1 MQEDKLTTRSLC
13 PQCLKEIPAFKV
25 IDGKD
30 VFIEKT
36 CPQHGHFKT
45 IIWRGEPSYDL
56 WGMGEDAPGPQHNLI
71 RSEKGCPHD
80 CGLCTQH
87 KARTC
92 TVLMEVTNRC
102 NLNCPVC
109 FASAEKTGVFEPD
122 LDEIRAM
129 LEAVVD
135 SGGPYPLQISGGEPT
150 VRDDLADIISMAK
163 KMGFPHVQVNTNAL
177 RLASEPDY
185 LLELRDAGLDMV
197 YMQFDGV
204 SDDVYRCTR
213 GADLVA
219 VKEQALQNCVEAKIA
234 VQLVPTLIPGVNTH
248 QIGAI
253 IQYAK
258 QWIPVVK
265 GVHFQPVSYFGRYP
279 TAPADAQRIT
289 LPEVLQS
296 LEDQT
301 AREIKAANFLP
312 RRRSDSHCGFSGF
325 FILDEDDTLQPTTF
339 FQPQEPSSS
348 RCSDIQGRPDPS
360 EHFRRFIQERS
371 VYVEPSKVDT
381 GSMNE
386 LDRFYQ
392 RSHSHYLSIS
402 GMPFQDA
409 WTIDLDR
416 LQGCCIHVISP
427 VTRRL
432 IPFCAY
438 YLTSSSGQRLPGK
451 GFLPG
456 L

>member
-1 MQEDKLTTRSLC
+1 MIEDKIITRSLC
-13 PQCLKEIPAFKV
+13 PQCLREIPAFKV
-25 IDGKD
+25 TDGKD
-30 VFIEKT
+30 VFIEKI
-36 CPQHGHFKT
+36 CPQHGYFKT
-45 IIWRGEPSYDL
+45 VIWRGHPSYEE
-56 WGMGEDAPGPQHNLI
+56 WGRGENAPGPQHDLT
-71 RSEKGCPHD
+71 RSEHGCPHD

-109 FASAEKTGVFEPD
+109 FASAEKTGIFEPD
-122 LDEIRAM
+122 LDGIRAM
-129 LEAVVD
+129 LEAVVT

-150 VRDDLADIISMAK
+150 VRDDLAAIISMAK

-177 RLASEPDY
+177 RLAREPDY

-204 SDDVYRCTR
+204 SDDVYRRTR

-219 VKEQALQNCVEAKIA
+219 VKEEALKNCTAAKIA

-248 QIGAI
+248 QTGAI

-258 QWIPVVK
+258 KWIPVVK

-279 TAPADAQRIT
+279 TAPGDAQRVT
-289 LPEVLQS
+289 LPEVLRD
-296 LEDQT
+296 LEIQT
-301 AREIKAANFLP
+301 AGEIKAVNFLP

-325 FILDEDDTLQPTTF
+325 FILDENNTLQPTTF
-339 FQPQEPSSS
+339 FRLQEPSCS

-371 VYVEPSKVDT
+371 VYVEPSMEDQR
-381 GSMNE
+381 SQNE
-386 LDRFYQ
+386 LERFYQ
-392 RSHSHYLSIS
+392 RARSHYLSIS

-438 YLTSSSGQRLPGK
+438 YLTGSNGQRLPGK

>member
-1 MQEDKLTTRSLC
+1 MPKDMLNTRSLC
-13 PQCLKEIPAFKV
+13 PQCLREIPAVKV
-25 IDGKD
+25 REGND
-30 VFIEKT
+30 VFLEKT

-45 IIWRGEPSYDL
+45 IIWRGDPSYGL
-56 WGMGEDAPGPQHNLI
+56 WGMGEDAPGPQQNLT
-71 RSEKGCPHD
+71 RNDKGCPHD

-92 TVLMEVTNRC
+92 TVLMEITNRC

-109 FASAEKTGVFEPD
+109 FASAEKTGIFEPD

-129 LEAVVD
+129 LEAVIV

-150 VRDDLADIISMAK
+150 VRDDLAAIISMAK
-163 KMGFPHVQVNTNAL
+163 EMGFPHVQVNTNAL
-177 RLASEPDY
+177 RLAKEQDY
-185 LLELRDAGLDMV
+185 LLELKDAGMDLV
-197 YMQFDGV
+197 YMQFDGI
-204 SDDVYRCTR
+204 SDDVYRQTR

-219 VKEQALQNCVEAKIA
+219 VKEQALQNCTEAKIG
-234 VQLVPTLIPGVNTH
+234 VQLVPTLIPGINMH
-248 QIGAI
+248 QVGAMVD
-253 IQYAK
+253 YAR
-258 QWIPVVK
+258 QWVPAVK

-279 TAPADAQRIT
+279 EAPGDAQRVT
-289 LPEVLQS
+289 LPEVLRA
-296 LEDQT
+296 LEEQT
-301 AREIKAANFLP
+301 AGEIKVENFLP

-325 FILDEDDTLQPTTF
+325 FILDEDDTLVPTTF
-339 FQPQEPSSS
+339 FQPQKPSCS

-371 VYVEPSKVDT
+371 VYVEPSKEDT
-381 GSMNE
+381 GAMNE

-402 GMPFQDA
+402 GMPFQDV
-409 WTIDLDR
+409 WTLDLER